1 MQAVRDILGRLA
13 VLDVETTGLDP
24 ESSHVIEVGVLFV
37 TPGAPPQPRRWLV
50 RPPGPVP
57 PWITALTG
65 LDDGALSQAPPFGA
79 IEGELRTALAGWT
92 VVAHNA
98 GFERS
103 FLGPLL
109 AQVPVVDSCVL
120 THLLYPELPSHAL
133 DALVRWAGVGP
144 GAQHRALGDV
154 EDTLKVLEVALERV
168 LAEGRRA
175 GVEAALAQLAPAA
188 TADERALVTVLE
200 RLRDATPAVGRPAT
214 PPEVCADERLVRVL
228 EGGLHVGSPVGLE
241 IERPGAVA
249 AALCL
254 ATRAEHDD
262 AVPQGRGGAEG
273 LFDVPP
279 RAVHATVRR
288 EAPHGRD
295 ASEGPGD
302 GPSDGPS
309 DGPGDGRDEAREEAP
324 DGRDATDGPPTVE
337 AKARVDGARSS
348 SARALAGLAATPESF
363 DGRPMVVAVPR
374 RTLRE
379 LAPGS
384 PLPVVQRRPTCR
396 ARLAKLLEQPAS
408 PVATGDERLARA
420 YLAAL
425 LHAGPLLVPSSWFRA
440 RAPAVGA
447 LLREAGPCRCDD
459 LACAGPSPAQATGV
473 LVSHELALDWLEQRV
488 PMALVVLDAE
498 RLPAA
503 ERHRTTVRVDAARLE
518 SAARLVPADVA
529 TRLLAHAAAV
539 KSALTAFA
547 ADGGAVVDLRA
558 RVLSPWLKLRD
569 VLTASRKD
577 VTAWLAGR
585 DDGPASAPIARLAD
599 ELSRVA
605 EPPPPGFEARVV
617 GGDRPALTL
626 EPTHPEVV
634 VAHRLPGACVL
645 VTGSRG
651 GVEWAQRP
659 THHVGPHA
667 RPLVELEPCVASV
680 GAVATHAGRLALT
693 LGGPVNLLVEGPLEP
708 LAEGVHEAFP
718 RLAVRTVPGAA
729 PPGGACVVLVPWPGA
744 APPEALATLVG
755 PVRDVRR
762 AVLACGA
769 REVTVLTPAERWAE
783 VEARL
788 EDLRD
793 DLGSQPGL
801 SADQAGAPAR

>member
-13 VLDVETTGLDP
+13 ILDVETTGLDP
-24 ESSHVIEVGVLFV
+24 ASSHVIEVGVLFV
-37 TPGAPPQPRRWLV
+37 APGTPPQPRRWLV

-57 PWITALTG
+57 SWITALTG
-65 LDDGALSQAPPFGA
+65 LDEGALSAAPPFGE
-79 IEGELRTALAGWT
+79 IEPELRAALAGWT

-98 GFERS
+98 AFERS

-154 EDTLKVLEVALERV
+154 EDTLKVLEVTLERV
-168 LAEGRRA
+168 ISEGRRA

-188 TADERALVTVLE
+188 TADGRALVALLE
-200 RLRDATPAVGRPAT
+200 RLREATPTGGRRAT
-214 PPEVCADERLVRVL
+214 PPEVCADERLVRL
-228 EGGLHVGSPVGLE
+228 LDGGLHAGSPVGLE

-254 ATRAEHDD
+254 ATRAEPADD
-262 AVPQGRGGAEG
+262 ARGGGDAC
-273 LFDVPP
+273 DVQGAGAAPLEARVRP
-279 RAVHATVRR
+279 RADAAQRSLPGPT
-288 EAPHGRD
+288 P
-295 ASEGPGD
+295 ASEP
-302 GPSDGPS
+302 
-309 DGPGDGRDEAREEAP
+309 
-324 DGRDATDGPPTVE
+324 
-337 AKARVDGARSS
+337 
-348 SARALAGLAATPESF
+348 L
-363 DGRPMVVAVPR
+363 DGRPLVVAVPR

-379 LAPGS
+379 LAPAS
-384 PLPVVQRRPTCR
+384 PVPVVQRRPTCR
-396 ARLAKLLEQPAS
+396 ARLAKLLARPVSPAG
-408 PVATGDERLARA
+408 TDDERLARA

-425 LHAGPLLVPSSWFRA
+425 LCGGPLLVPSSWFRA
-440 RAPAVGA
+440 RAPTVGA
-447 LLREAGPCRCDD
+447 LLREAGPCRCDEQ
-459 LACAGPSPAQATGV
+459 ACAGPAPAEAAGV

-488 PMALVVLDAE
+488 PMGLVVLDAE

-503 ERHRTTVRVDAARLE
+503 ERRRTTVRVDAARLE
-518 SAARLVPADVA
+518 SAARQLPPDVA
-529 TRLLAHAAAV
+529 AGLLAHAAALQD
-539 KSALTAFA
+539 ALAAFA

-558 RVLSPWLKLRD
+558 RVLGPWLKLRD
-569 VLTASRKD
+569 VLTAARKD

-585 DDGPASAPIARLAD
+585 DDGPASAPIAQLAD
-599 ELSRVA
+599 ELSRAA

-634 VAHRLPGACVL
+634 VAHRLPAATVL
-645 VTGSRG
+645 VTGTRG

-680 GAVATHAGRLALT
+680 GAVAAHAGRLALT

-708 LAEGVHEAFP
+708 LAEGVHAAFP

-744 APPEALATLVG
+744 TPPEALATLVG

-788 EDLRD
+788 EDLVD
-793 DLGSQPGL
+793 DAISQPGL
-801 SADQAGAPAR
+801 ATEPSGAPAR